1 MIVKSNQVARFI
13 FMLLGKAINGDDMK
27 ASRKENLMTVLSGVS
42 IGFVNGLLGAGGGII
57 AVPILKRLGL
67 ERKEAHANAVAVIL
81 PVTLLSAVLYLLKGY
96 VSLADSFVFI
106 PGGLVG
112 SLMGTYCLK
121 KISPVWLKRI
131 FGGFMVY
138 AGVRLLLR

>member
-1 MIVKSNQVARFI
+1 
-13 FMLLGKAINGDDMK
+13 MLCGKAIIGDNMK
-27 ASRKENLMTVLSGVS
+27 ALKKEKIMTALSGLS

-81 PVTLLSAVLYLLKGY
+81 PITLLSAALYLLKGD

-112 SLMGTYCLK
+112 SLIGTYCLK

-138 AGVRLLLR
+138 AGVRLLFR

>member
-1 MIVKSNQVARFI
+1 
-13 FMLLGKAINGDDMK
+13 MK
-27 ASRKENLMTVLSGVS
+27 NCNKENLVTALSGLSV
-42 IGFVNGLLGAGGGII
+42 GFVNGLLGAGGGII
-57 AVPILKRLGL
+57 AVPLLKKLGL

-81 PVTLLSAVLYLLKGY
+81 PITLLSAALYLFKGY
-96 VSLADSFVFI
+96 VSLSDSLAFI
-106 PGGLVG
+106 PGGLIG
-112 SLMGTYCLK
+112 SIIGTYCLR

>member
-1 MIVKSNQVARFI
+1 MIVKSNRVARFI
-13 FMLLGKAINGDDMK
+13 LMVFGKAINGDDMK
-27 ASRKENLMTVLSGVS
+27 ALKKDNLMTALLGLSV
-42 IGFVNGLLGAGGGII
+42 GFVNGLLGAGGGII

-81 PVTLLSAVLYLLKGY
+81 PITLLSAALYLFKGY
-96 VSLADSFVFI
+96 VSLSDSFIFI

-112 SLMGTYCLK
+112 SLIGTYCLK
-121 KISPVWLKRI
+121 KISPRWLKRI

>member
-1 MIVKSNQVARFI
+1 
-13 FMLLGKAINGDDMK
+13 MLCGKAIIGDNMK
-27 ASRKENLMTVLSGVS
+27 ALKKEKIMTALSGLS

-67 ERKEAHANAVAVIL
+67 ERTEAHANAVAVIL
-81 PVTLLSAVLYLLKGY
+81 PITLLSAALYLFKGY
-96 VSLADSFVFI
+96 ASLSDSFIFI

>member
-1 MIVKSNQVARFI
+1 
-13 FMLLGKAINGDDMK
+13 MLCGKAIIGDNMK
-27 ASRKENLMTVLSGVS
+27 ALKKGNLMTALSGLS

-81 PVTLLSAVLYLLKGY
+81 PITLLSAALYLFKGY
-96 VSLADSFVFI
+96 ASLSDSFIFI

>member
-1 MIVKSNQVARFI
+1 MIELTSSKNNN
-13 FMLLGKAINGDDMK
+13 LLTAAAGLAVGI
-27 ASRKENLMTVLSGVS
+27 
-42 IGFVNGLLGAGGGII
+42 VNGLLGAGGGMI
-57 AVPILKRLGL
+57 AVPLLKKLGL
-67 ERKEAHANAVAVIL
+67 SQKQAHANAVAVIL
-81 PVTLLSAVLYLLKGY
+81 PITVLSAVLYLIKGY

-112 SLMGTYCLK
+112 ALIGTYCLK
-121 KISPVWLKRI
+121 KISPIWLKRI